1 MAAGI
6 EGHFTY
12 TLPYVSKRDINF
24 TACAFQKKNVAKQ
37 ALMLKLSRFN
47 LRLT

>member
-24 TACAFQKKNVAKQ
+24 TACAFQKK
-37 ALMLKLSRFN
+37 MLQNKLSDVKTISF
-47 LRLT
+47 

>member
-24 TACAFQKKNVAKQ
+24 TACALKKK
-37 ALMLKLSRFN
+37 MLQNKLSDVKTHLSRFN
-47 LRLT
+47 L